1 MLRGLDDP
9 NDFDIDKFV
18 ETYQQGKG
26 KSVRTANS
34 ITINVQTMLN
44 NSNWSD
50 WGGLMSLEPA
60 PLIGFIGKWRQ
71 HPNSEIRDTNTFFCS
86 PL

>member
-44 NSNWSD
+44 NSN
-50 WGGLMSLEPA
+50 
-60 PLIGFIGKWRQ
+60 
-71 HPNSEIRDTNTFFCS
+71 
-86 PL
+86 